1 MWYRLMDAIEPEY
14 MEQAE
19 GVVQRSEGIEEFC
32 RLRMRWIGHRMHAE
46 VVIAVDPELTTAEG
60 HQIAEAVRH
69 ELFHEI
75 PQLSEVVVHV
85 EPAGVEEAHHETVHH
100 EAVPRPLE

>member
-1 MWYRLMDAIEPEY
+1 
-14 MEQAE
+14 
-19 GVVQRSEGIEEFC
+19 
-32 RLRMRWIGHRMHAE
+32 MHAE
-46 VVIAVDPELTTAEG
+46 VVIAVNPGLTTTEG
-60 HQIAEAVRH
+60 HQIAEAIRH

-85 EPAGVEEAHHETVHH
+85 EPAGVVDEAHHGTLHH